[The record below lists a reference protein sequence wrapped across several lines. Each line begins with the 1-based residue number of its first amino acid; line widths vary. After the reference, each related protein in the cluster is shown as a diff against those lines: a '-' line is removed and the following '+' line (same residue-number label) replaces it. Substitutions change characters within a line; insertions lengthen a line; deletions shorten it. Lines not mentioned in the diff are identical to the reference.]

1 MKVTVWNENGHER
14 FEEDIRALYPEGM
27 HGCIANFLREAGHD
41 VTTAT
46 LDMPEIGLP
55 DEVLD
60 NTDVLVW
67 WSHGMIED
75 VPNEKVE
82 KIYNRVIQDGM
93 GLIVLHSGHASKIFR
108 KLMGCS
114 SDMLKWRVV
123 YPPDTNDKEIV
134 WVVDQSHPIAQGI
147 DEKIILETE
156 EMYGEP
162 TLFPPPDEL
171 VFLSWF
177 SGGEVFRSGCT
188 YKRGRGKIFYFRPGH
203 ESCPTFYDK
212 NIQKVLTNAVEWAY
226 TPPAKPYRYGWVE
239 PTVK

>member
-1 MKVTVWNENGHER
+1 MRITVWNENGHER
-14 FEEDIRALYPEGM
+14 FEEEIRALYPEGM
-27 HGCIANFLREAGHD
+27 HGCIANFYREAGHE

-55 DEVLD
+55 DELLD
-60 NTDVLVW
+60 QTDVLVW
-67 WSHGMIED
+67 WSHGMINE
-75 VPNEKVE
+75 VPDEKVK
-82 KIYNRVIQDGM
+82 KICDRVINDGM

-108 KLMGCS
+108 KLMGARS
-114 SDMLKWRVV
+114 GHLKWRVA
-123 YPPDTNDKEIV
+123 YPPEIDDKEIV

-147 DEKIILETE
+147 DEKFILERE

-162 TLFPPPDEL
+162 TLIPAPDEL

-212 NIQKVLTNAVEWAY
+212 NVQRVLLNAAEWAY
-226 TPPAKPYRYGWVE
+226 TPPAKPYKYGWSAPVVE
-239 PTVK
+239 